1 MKALIPQ
8 VHFKC
13 AILDKAIVDGQKSGY
28 VRLTLQFSLFMLSVP
43 NLFPF
48 QFLQGSE
55 LNSFFC
61 IMFFFVSVMKVEQLL
76 RK

>member
-1 MKALIPQ
+1 MKAMKPQ

-43 NLFPF
+43 NFPF

-55 LNSFFC
+55 LN
-61 IMFFFVSVMKVEQLL
+61 
-76 RK
+76 